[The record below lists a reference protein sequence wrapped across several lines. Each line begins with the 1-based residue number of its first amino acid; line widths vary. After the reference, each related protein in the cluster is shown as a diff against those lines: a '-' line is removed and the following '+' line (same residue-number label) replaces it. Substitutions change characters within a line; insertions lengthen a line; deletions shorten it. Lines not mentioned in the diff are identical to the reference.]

1 MTTTQ
6 PRTTVKN
13 LDTPDDVRRTD
24 HGRMDVVTLDGATI
38 VRATYRPG
46 WRWSTD
52 VRPAAGT
59 ASCQVAHTG
68 VVLSGRF
75 RVRTDDGAECE
86 LGPGDA
92 HTVAPGHDA
101 WVVGNEPVTVLD
113 VSTARHG
120 VAVDCPCGVE
130 FRVAAAGDGQ
140 LEHLIAAV
148 QQHAAAIH
156 GHATSRDELLAAVT
170 RS

>member
-6 PRTTVKN
+6 PLATVKN

-38 VRATYRPG
+38 VRATYQPG

-52 VRPAAGT
+52 IKPAAGT
-59 ASCQVAHTG
+59 ESCRIAHTG

-75 RVRTDDGAECE
+75 RVRTDDGRETE

-92 HTVAPGHDA
+92 HIVAPGHDA
-101 WVVGNEPVTVLD
+101 WVVGDEPVTLLD
-113 VSTARHG
+113 VSTALRG
-120 VAVDCPCGVE
+120 AAVGCPCGVE
-130 FRVAAAGDGQ
+130 FRVATDEGEQ
-140 LEHLIAAV
+140 LEHLIAAA
-148 QQHAAAIH
+148 QQHAAATH
-156 GHATSRDELLAAVT
+156 GHDLSRDEVLTAVT